1 MDKKEAW
8 RAGDRLAILSFK
20 EVNLLKGLDEFLSI
34 FGNITIKDVAI
45 IIIAIVFMVTLY
57 KKISD
62 YLMKRHDARVA
73 QEAQIKEA
81 LESTKKYPEYRQQ
94 SVQIQTEFK
103 NEIQEIKKEQKEL
116 RQLVAVQN
124 QRLEKIEEQNKKKER
139 NKLRDILLERYRHY
153 TNKETNPSQSWTKME
168 AEAFWELFRDY
179 EDAGGDGYMHT
190 VVQPEME
197 RLIVIDM

>member
-1 MDKKEAW
+1 M
-8 RAGDRLAILSFK
+8 
-20 EVNLLKGLDEFLSI
+20 KGLDEFLSI
-34 FGNITIKDVAI
+34 FGNVTIKDVAI
-45 IIIAIVFMVTLY
+45 IVIAIAFVVTLY

-62 YLMKRHDARVA
+62 YLMKRHDAQLA
-73 QEAQIKEA
+73 KDAQIKEA

-103 NEIQEIKKEQKEL
+103 NEIQEIKKEQKEFRKL
-116 RQLVAVQN
+116 MAEQT

-139 NKLRDILLERYRHY
+139 NKLRDILLERYRYY
-153 TNKETNPSQSWTKME
+153 TNKEANPSQSWTTME